1 MAKQRLGERSPGPSP
16 PPLSSEPTQ
25 LGGLTRQQLPHVS
38 CETFKGD
45 FPKRKSSPTHTLPHV
60 PKLKSFH
67 GDSQIANP
75 SKNELVG
82 GIKLPIPRETGL
94 AGSKLPI
101 RC

>member
-1 MAKQRLGERSPGPSP
+1 MCPVRHSREIFQKGRVPSP
-16 PPLSSEPTQ
+16 
-25 LGGLTRQQLPHVS
+25 
-38 CETFKGD
+38 
-45 FPKRKSSPTHTLPHV
+45 HTLPHV